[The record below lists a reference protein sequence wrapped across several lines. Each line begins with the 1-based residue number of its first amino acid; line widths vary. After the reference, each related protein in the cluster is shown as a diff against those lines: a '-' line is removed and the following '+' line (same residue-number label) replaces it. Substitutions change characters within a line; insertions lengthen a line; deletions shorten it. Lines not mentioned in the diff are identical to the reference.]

1 MEGNFYMYSVW
12 GGPLDFLGGM
22 GGVEDFGKKFLYHP
36 KVRKKSYLTLFCLGG
51 QKVPMPISTFE
62 NFLDI

>member
-51 QKVPMPISTFE
+51 GAESAHADF
-62 NFLDI
+62 NFRELP

>member
-51 QKVPMPISTFE
+51 AESAHADF
-62 NFLDI
+62 NFRELP